1 MCDAE
6 AVDGPMPGFSPR
18 PRRPIAATLYSTG
31 CRRSELAA
39 FAIADYRPGDR
50 SLKVRGKGDKERR
63 VYLIP
68 DAVGRIERWIAV
80 RGGTPPVPI

>member
-6 AVDGPMPGFSPR
+6 AVDGPMPGFSPA
-18 PRRPIAATLYSTG
+18 PATADRRDPVLDRMPPLRT
-31 CRRSELAA
+31 RRLHL
-39 FAIADYRPGDR
+39 ADYRPGDR
-50 SLKVRGKGDKERR
+50 SLKVCGKGDKERR

-68 DAVGRIERWIAV
+68 DAVGRLERWIAV